1 MKKEESDL
9 KSEDGEKPKPEVE
22 NIKQMQ
28 DVRSSQASAVIQ
40 LFLRQIQEAYISND
54 VAGIDLIAVI
64 FFSPQKLN
72 QRTYFQS
79 IDQFE
84 KHVSESLS
92 RSKIK
97 V

>member
-64 FFSPQKLN
+64 FCLADHKN
-72 QRTYFQS
+72 
-79 IDQFE
+79 
-84 KHVSESLS
+84 LS
-92 RSKIK
+92 
-97 V
+97 